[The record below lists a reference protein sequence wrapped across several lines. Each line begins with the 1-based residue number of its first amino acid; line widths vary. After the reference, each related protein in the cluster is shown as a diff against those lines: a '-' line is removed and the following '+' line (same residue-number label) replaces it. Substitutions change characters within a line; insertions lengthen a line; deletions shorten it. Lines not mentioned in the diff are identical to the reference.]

1 MGFPSPAQ
9 DYIQPRLS
17 LNSVFIPNLATTFR
31 VDIPDGFLLVDSA
44 AKVKPG
50 NRIAYQW
57 NGYSGLGKMYR
68 NSLVTEESEV
78 IEGEPL
84 NDVIVLGKVTCE
96 VRLVYEEK

>member
-1 MGFPSPAQ
+1 MNVKNYSFLRPHLT
-9 DYIQPRLS
+9 RTS
-17 LNSVFIPNLATTFR
+17 LPDTAFR

-44 AKVKPG
+44 AKVKLG

-68 NSLVTEESEV
+68 NSLVTEEGEV
-78 IEGEPL
+78 IEGEML

-96 VRLVYEEK
+96 VRHVYEEK

>member
-1 MGFPSPAQ
+1 
-9 DYIQPRLS
+9 
-17 LNSVFIPNLATTFR
+17 
-31 VDIPDGFLLVDSA
+31 
-44 AKVKPG
+44 
-50 NRIAYQW
+50 
-57 NGYSGLGKMYR
+57 MYR